1 MKITGIV
8 AEYNPFHYGHAYHIQ
23 ESRRITQCDL
33 LIVVMSG
40 NFVQKGEPA
49 IISKKHR
56 ALAAIAHGADL
67 VLELPFA
74 YATQSASYFAKGA
87 IDILRLAKV
96 DTVCFGS
103 ESNQLKHLKQLSATP
118 FQIIDD
124 YENATVKHY
133 EAVYGKLKSNDIL
146 ALNYLKAMPL
156 EMDAVSIHRQND
168 YHDERLNGRLSSAT
182 AIRSAIK
189 QQRPYQFATP
199 MQIENPIFLE
209 DFYPYI
215 RMLLLTHSKEQ
226 CRALFMMD
234 EGIENRFIKAAQ
246 QQDFEDFMNIMVS
259 KRYTRSKIT
268 HSKEQCRAL
277 FMMDEGI
284 ENRFIKA
291 AQQQDFEDF
300 MNIMVSKRYTRSKI
314 KRTLIHLLNQ
324 TSKKE
329 MNELPAIEHC
339 RVLAFNSAGQAYLK
353 QMKKERIFISRFN
366 QIPDLYRSMEM
377 KSAWVYAQAFPKEL
391 QSEIINEEVNAP
403 WFYSSL

>member
-259 KRYTRSKIT
+259 KRYTRSKI
-268 HSKEQCRAL
+268 
-277 FMMDEGI
+277 
-284 ENRFIKA
+284 
-291 AQQQDFEDF
+291 
-300 MNIMVSKRYTRSKI
+300 